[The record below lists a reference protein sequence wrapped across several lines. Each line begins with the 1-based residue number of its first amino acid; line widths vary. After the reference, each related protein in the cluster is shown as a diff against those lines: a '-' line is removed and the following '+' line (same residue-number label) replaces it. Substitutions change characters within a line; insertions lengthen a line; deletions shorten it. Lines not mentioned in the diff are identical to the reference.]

1 MANKKYAVTLLYTER
16 GSVGASDVVGVFTT
30 MEKAMK
36 AVENLFHCTCDRLG
50 IEELNTLSYQEED
63 NFHIE
68 KNDIRA
74 NGTITEIE
82 ENEEYVPS
90 DFLTLVEP
98 EEALKSVEQQKRVEA
113 LYQLD
118 DEIRKHIDNGEG
130 PVELKI
136 YLNYGAYVRY
146 TITFADETDELCN
159 YKYEIH
165 SLNDESEV
173 IVSRA
178 EFFDADGKTNI
189 GKAMML
195 GALYMVLD

>member
-1 MANKKYAVTLLYTER
+1 MANKKKYVVTLLYRER
-16 GSVGASDVVGVFTT
+16 GSVGTSDVVGVFTT

-68 KNDIRA
+68 IDNGIRA
-74 NGTITEIE
+74 DGTITEVE
-82 ENEEYVPS
+82 ENNEYEPS
-90 DFLTLVEP
+90 DFFTLTEKDV
-98 EEALKSVEQQKRVEA
+98 KTRQVQVHS
-113 LYQLD
+113 LYELD
-118 DEIRKHIDNGEG
+118 DEIKKAIDNGEG